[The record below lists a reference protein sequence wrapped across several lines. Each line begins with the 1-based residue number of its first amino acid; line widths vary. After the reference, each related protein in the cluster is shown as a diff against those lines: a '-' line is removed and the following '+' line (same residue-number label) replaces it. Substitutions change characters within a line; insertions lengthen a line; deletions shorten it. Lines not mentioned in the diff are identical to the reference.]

1 MKKGTKIATV
11 IFLISIT
18 IGFFLITV
26 KYRDSFISLI
36 SGLLLGFAI
45 LADIAYILTY
55 RPTQGI
61 MAFFKRDHDLVEE
74 TGPVGT
80 EQETMSL
87 FEQNQDMPEESEY
100 IDAKQHAETVFA
112 TSRKEVR
119 KRAPKINAE
128 KYAKECNAWCVK
140 QERNAREGNTD
151 DCKIGSVYTAQDL
164 KIKYGISFFQA
175 CSILE
180 HLIDM
185 GYINKD
191 FCALCQD
198 VTIEL
203 EIKNYLSNNAG
214 IRC

>member
-1 MKKGTKIATV
+1 MKNGTKIATV

-18 IGFFLITV
+18 IGFLLITV
-26 KYRDSFISLI
+26 KYRDSFVSLI

-61 MAFFKRDHDLVEE
+61 VAFFKRDHDLMEE
-74 TGPVGT
+74 TGSVGA
-80 EQETMSL
+80 ERETMPL
-87 FEQNQDMPEESEY
+87 FEQNQDISEESEY
-100 IDAKQHAETVFA
+100 IDVKQCTETPFA

-119 KRAPKINAE
+119 KRTPKINAE
-128 KYAKECNAWCVK
+128 KYAKECNAWCLK
-140 QERNAREGNTD
+140 QERNTKEGNTD
-151 DCKIGSVYTAQDL
+151 DCKTGSVYTAQDL

-203 EIKNYLSNNAG
+203 EIKSYLNNNASTEY
-214 IRC
+214 